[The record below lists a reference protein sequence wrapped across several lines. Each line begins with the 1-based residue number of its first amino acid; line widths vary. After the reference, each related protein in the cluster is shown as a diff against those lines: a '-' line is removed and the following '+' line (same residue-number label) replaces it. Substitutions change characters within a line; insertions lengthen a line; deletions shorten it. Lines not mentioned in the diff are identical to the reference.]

1 MKSTTAQRF
10 GALSLWLAIS
20 LAPAFALEPAGNVS
34 HLIGVLSAQH
44 LDGSKTLLSL
54 KSAVHGGDQLDTSR
68 DSYARVKFLDE
79 SELILK
85 PDSRVKI
92 DQYRYVVND
101 PAADRSVIEL
111 LKGGLRRVS
120 GLIGKRNPPRDT
132 VNTPVAMIGIR
143 GTHYGL
149 LLCQQDCGHIAT
161 LSGEPLKDGVHIDV
175 AQGEVALSNSGG
187 ALKVTAGQFA
197 YVRDNL
203 TAPVLVPPGL
213 GVQVTAPS
221 SILKNHGRGQTL
233 DITDCDGQCVMQ

>member
-1 MKSTTAQRF
+1 MTKLKTPWRAIL
-10 GALSLWLAIS
+10 GLCWALQAAAALAN
-20 LAPAFALEPAGNVS
+20 EPAGNVS

-44 LDGSKTLLSL
+44 ADGSKTLLAL
-54 KSAVHGGDQLDTSR
+54 RSAVHGGDQLDTSR
-68 DSYARVKFLDE
+68 DSYARIKFLDE

-85 PDSRVKI
+85 PDSRAKI

-120 GLIGKRNPPRDT
+120 GLIGKRNPPQDT

-149 LLCQQDCGHIAT
+149 LLCHQDCGHIQT
-161 LSGEPLKDGVHIDV
+161 LDGKPLKDGVHIDV
-175 AQGEVALSNSGG
+175 AQGEVSLSNSAGVV
-187 ALKVTAGQFA
+187 KVAAGQFG
-197 YVRDNL
+197 YVKDNF
-203 TAPVLVPPGL
+203 TPPILVPPHL

-221 SILKNHGRGQTL
+221 SILKNNGRGQTL
-233 DITDCDGQCVMQ
+233 DLNNCYGKFVMP